1 MTTSTARRGRW
12 PVSAL
17 LEVTRR
23 PIAEIAVAAGYSGRS
38 GNRWARS
45 GWLTD
50 EAADRASIAL
60 GEHPAVIWPD
70 W

>member
-1 MTTSTARRGRW
+1 MRVPVRRW
-12 PVSAL
+12 PVAPL
-17 LEVTRR
+17 LEVSGQ
-23 PIAEIAVAAGYSGRS
+23 PIAEVAVAAGYDRRS
-38 GNRWARS
+38 GNRWAQT
-45 GWLTD
+45 GYLTD